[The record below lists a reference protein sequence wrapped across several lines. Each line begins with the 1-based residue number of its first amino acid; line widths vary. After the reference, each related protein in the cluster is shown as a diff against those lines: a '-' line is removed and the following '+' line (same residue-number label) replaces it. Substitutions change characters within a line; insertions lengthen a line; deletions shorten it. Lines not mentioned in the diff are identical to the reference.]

1 MRILIWEQHFLGAG
15 HFFRAG
21 EIARALSANHEVCLL
36 AGGRVPSVSDLPD
49 RIKLIRLPIINVDIA
64 KHIRRTYY
72 EREDNLDNL
81 IAADGGDP
89 LALLQRRRDQIL
101 QLASDFVPDVLV
113 TELFPLRRRLFAE
126 ELMPAMR
133 LVRARGGHLVC
144 SIREILQGGAGADLD
159 ALPSG
164 AAKER
169 QIQWHCETVD
179 SLNRWFD
186 LLMVHGDPT
195 FIPLEDTLPV
205 WFLDRIRVPIR
216 YTGYVSRQLPASDT
230 ASEARRLA
238 EQHGYVIVSV
248 GSGGARGSGASRSY
262 SHGSRAIW
270 PSVEAWRGLCAAG
283 LVGGRKMA
291 IFVGTETPED
301 EYDAI
306 ATACNPDWFRV
317 SRASSRFLDWL
328 NHADLSIS
336 RAGYNTC
343 ADLLVTGTPAILLP
357 SHSNLD
363 QEPRARAFAE
373 KGMAQVLL
381 EDEATA
387 GNLQEAILA
396 GLGRYKTPTRPAI
409 DGAATS
415 AGLIEGLIRTGC

>member
-21 EIARALSANHEVCLL
+21 EIARALSAHNEVCLL

-64 KHIRRTYY
+64 KHIGRTYY

-81 IAADGGDP
+81 IAEDGSDP

-101 QLASDFVPDVLV
+101 QLAGDFAPDVLV
-113 TELFPLRRRLFAE
+113 TELFPLRRRLFAD

-133 LVRARGGHLVC
+133 LVRDRGGYLVC

-169 QIQWHCETVD
+169 QIRWHLETVD
-179 SLNRWFD
+179 CLNGWFD

-195 FIPLEDTLPV
+195 FIPLETTLPA
-205 WFLDRIRVPIR
+205 WLLARIRVPIR
-216 YTGYVSRQLPASDT
+216 YTGYVARQLPASDT

-238 EQHGYVIVSV
+238 EQYGYVIVSV
-248 GSGGARGSGASRSY
+248 GSGGARGSHASRSY

-270 PSVEAWRGLCAAG
+270 PSVEAWSGLCTAG
-283 LVGGRKMA
+283 LVGEMA

-301 EYDAI
+301 EYGAI
-306 ATACNPDWFRV
+306 AAACNPDWFRV
-317 SRASSRFLDWL
+317 SQASSSFLDWL
-328 NHADLSIS
+328 NRADLSIS

-343 ADLLVTGTPAILLP
+343 ADLLVTGTPGVLLP

-363 QEPRARAFAE
+363 QEPRARAFAD
-373 KGMAQVLL
+373 KGLAQVLL

-387 GNLQEAILA
+387 ERLQTAILT
-396 GLGRYKTPTRPAI
+396 GLGRHKTPTRPAI

-415 AGLIEGLIRTGC
+415 AGLIEGLMRKGC